1 MKRLAF
7 LLLVAGCVLSLTP
20 CAQAQDD
27 EHVQVGVFADY
38 LRLDQTSTNFA
49 GVGARASFQLYKEL
63 KLEGEMAYDFNQT
76 FTEGF
81 TDTGTGNVT
90 VERTNLRTLHGEFGP
105 RLNIGHHA
113 IQPFVFVKGGFIN
126 FRIDGAPATVGTFIS
141 SVSNL
146 RANDVS
152 PVLYPGGGLQGHL
165 GPIGLR
171 LDVGDEIYF
180 NNGSHHN
187 LRVAFGPVFRF

>member
-1 MKRLAF
+1 MKRLA
-7 LLLVAGCVLSLTP
+7 LLLLLAGCVVPL
-20 CAQAQDD
+20 AQAQDQD
-27 EHVQVGVFADY
+27 HVQVGVFADY
-38 LRLDQTSTNFA
+38 LKLDQTNTNFG
-49 GVGARASFQLYKEL
+49 GVGARAGFQLYKEIN
-63 KLEGEMAYDFNQT
+63 LEGEMSYDFNQT

-81 TDTGTGNVT
+81 TNPSTGTLIF
-90 VERTNLRTLHGEFGP
+90 ERTNLRTLHGEFGP
-105 RLNIGHHA
+105 KVNIGHHA

-141 SVSNL
+141 SVSGL
-146 RANDVS
+146 RTSDVS
-152 PVLYPGGGLQGHL
+152 PVLYPGGGLQAHL

>member
-1 MKRLAF
+1 MKRLAIL
-7 LLLVAGCVLSLTP
+7 LLLVGCVVPL
-20 CAQAQDD
+20 AQAQDD

-38 LRLDQTSTNFA
+38 LRLDQTSNNFG
-49 GVGARASFQLYKEL
+49 GVGARGSFQLYKEI
-63 KLEGEMAYDFNQT
+63 KLEGEMSYDFVQT

-81 TDTGTGNVT
+81 TNPSDGSVT
-90 VERTNLRTLHGEFGP
+90 FSRTNLRTLHGEFGP
-105 RLNIGHHA
+105 RVNIGHHA

-146 RANDVS
+146 RSSDVS
-152 PVLYPGGGLQGHL
+152 PVLYPGGGLQTHI

-180 NNGSHHN
+180 NNGSHNN

>member
-7 LLLVAGCVLSLTP
+7 LLLLAGCVVPL
-20 CAQAQDD
+20 AQAQDQD
-27 EHVQVGVFADY
+27 HVQVGVFADY
-38 LRLDQTSTNFA
+38 LKLDQTNTNFG
-49 GVGARASFQLYKEL
+49 GVGARAGFQLYKEIS
-63 KLEGEMAYDFNQT
+63 LEGEMSYDFNQT

-81 TDTGTGNVT
+81 TNSSTGSIVFD
-90 VERTNLRTLHGEFGP
+90 RTNLRTLHGEFGP
-105 RLNIGHHA
+105 KVNIGHHA

-141 SVSNL
+141 SVSGL
-146 RANDVS
+146 RASDVS
-152 PVLYPGGGLQGHL
+152 PVLYPGGGLQAHL

-171 LDVGDEIYF
+171 LDVGDELYF
-180 NNGSHHN
+180 NNGAHHN

>member
-7 LLLVAGCVLSLTP
+7 LLLLAGCVVPL
-20 CAQAQDD
+20 AQAQDD
-27 EHVQVGVFADY
+27 EHVEVGVFADY
-38 LRLDQTSTNFA
+38 LRLDQTSNNFA
-49 GVGARASFQLYKEL
+49 GVGARGSFQLYKEI
-63 KLEGEMAYDFNQT
+63 KLEGEMSYDFVQT

-81 TDTGTGNVT
+81 TDPSTGSVT
-90 VERTNLRTLHGEFGP
+90 FSRTNLRTLHGEFGP
-105 RLNIGHHA
+105 RVNIGHHR
-113 IQPFVFVKGGFIN
+113 IQPFVFVKGGFMN

-146 RANDVS
+146 RASDVN
-152 PVLYPGGGLQGHL
+152 PVLYPGGGLQAHL

-180 NNGSHHN
+180 NNGSHNN
-187 LRVAFGPVFRF
+187 LRIAFGPVFRF